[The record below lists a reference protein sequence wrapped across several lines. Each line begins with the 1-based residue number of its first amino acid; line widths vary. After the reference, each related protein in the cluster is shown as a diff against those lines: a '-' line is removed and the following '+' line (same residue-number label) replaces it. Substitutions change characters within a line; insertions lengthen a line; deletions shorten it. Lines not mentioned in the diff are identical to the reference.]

1 MKVSFR
7 KLLGLLAVLSLVAA
21 ACGSG
26 DEVDAASGAAG
37 TAIDATLASSDA
49 PTVAVTT
56 NILGDVVENLV
67 GSEMNV
73 MTIMPVGADPHDFQ
87 ASAQQV
93 AAMGD
98 AAVLVANGAAFEEG
112 LLDVIETAET
122 DGVPVFEA
130 IWAVETIEFG
140 EGGDVHGHDDDEDGD
155 VHDDEDKED
164 KDGDVHDDDEDGDVH
179 DDDEDGDVHDDE
191 DEDEDGHDD
200 DEDEDGHGHEDDG
213 ADPHF
218 FTDPARV
225 ALAADGIADF
235 LIENVDGID
244 ADTVRANTDAYV
256 AELIALDEEL
266 SVAFAD
272 LSDEQR
278 VLVTNHEVF
287 GYFADRYDFEVVG
300 TVIPSGSTDGAD
312 AQALAEL
319 AEIIEDE
326 GVPAIFADTSSSDEL
341 AQTLA
346 DEVGDIDVI
355 ELFSESLGDESS
367 GGATYVEM
375 VRTNA
380 DRILTAL
387 AA

>member
-26 DEVDAASGAAG
+26 DEVDAASGVAG

-56 NILGDVVENLV
+56 NILGDVVANLV

-140 EGGDVHGHDDDEDGD
+140 EGGDVHGHDDEDGD

-164 KDGDVHDDDEDGDVH
+164 KEDKDGDVH

-213 ADPHF
+213 VDPHF

-256 AELIALDEEL
+256 AELNALDEEL

-375 VRTNA
+375 VGTNA
-380 DRILTAL
+380 DRILAAL

>member
-26 DEVDAASGAAG
+26 DEVDAASGVAG

-56 NILGDVVENLV
+56 NILGDVVANLV

-164 KDGDVHDDDEDGDVH
+164 KEDKDGDVH

-244 ADTVRANTDAYV
+244 AGTVRANTDAYV
-256 AELIALDEEL
+256 AELNALDEEL

-380 DRILTAL
+380 DRILAAL